1 VTDPNPS
8 DDDRFCAL
16 LGAAFAARLDQRCGG
31 KLDKSTHD
39 LALVAG
45 WEVASWLQ
53 SLSLSED
60 DSENAWHS
68 LMRWLETEAL
78 AAQ

>member
-1 VTDPNPS
+1 VSVPS

-16 LGAAFAARLDQRCGG
+16 LGAAFAGRLNQRCGG
-31 KLDKSTHD
+31 KLDPVVRD
-39 LALVAG
+39 LALMAG
-45 WEVASWLQ
+45 WEVAGWLQ
-53 SLSLSED
+53 SMSQSED

-68 LMRWLETEAL
+68 LTRWLEAEAL